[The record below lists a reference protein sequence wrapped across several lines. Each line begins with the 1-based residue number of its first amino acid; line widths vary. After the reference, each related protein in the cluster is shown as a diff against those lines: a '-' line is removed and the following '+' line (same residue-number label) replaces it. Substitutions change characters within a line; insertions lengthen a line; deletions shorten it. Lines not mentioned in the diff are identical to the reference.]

1 MALPESL
8 ALPFPKKNQISSLL
22 NFFPFLFFI
31 FLSLRPTEFSLAR
44 RHWLF
49 KALVFL
55 GLWQWQSGMPT
66 RKHPQSVKLSKPSFF
81 TVCFSL
87 KILRKLSHSC
97 FVWFIRLFQL
107 HCANREHYL
116 VLFKHEIITDHFKYQ
131 GPKNKSFY
139 QGTAGLDLL
148 AC

>member
-8 ALPFPKKNQISSLL
+8 ALPVPKKQTISSLL
-22 NFFPFLFFI
+22 IFFSFSPPP
-31 FLSLRPTEFSLAR
+31 SQSKTEFSLASS
-44 RHWLF
+44 HWLF

-55 GLWQWQSGMPT
+55 GLWKRKSRRPT
-66 RKHPQSVKLSKPSFF
+66 RKYPQSVKLAKPLFF

-87 KILRKLSHSC
+87 KILRKLSHSW
-97 FVWFIRLFQL
+97 FVWFICLFQL

-131 GPKNKSFY
+131 GPKNKTFY
-139 QGTAGLDLL
+139 QSTARLDLL

>member
-1 MALPESL
+1 
-8 ALPFPKKNQISSLL
+8 
-22 NFFPFLFFI
+22 
-31 FLSLRPTEFSLAR
+31 
-44 RHWLF
+44 
-49 KALVFL
+49 
-55 GLWQWQSGMPT
+55 MPT
-66 RKHPQSVKLSKPSFF
+66 RKYPQSVKLAKPLFF
-81 TVCFSL
+81 AVCFCS
-87 KILRKLSHSC
+87 KILRKLSHSW